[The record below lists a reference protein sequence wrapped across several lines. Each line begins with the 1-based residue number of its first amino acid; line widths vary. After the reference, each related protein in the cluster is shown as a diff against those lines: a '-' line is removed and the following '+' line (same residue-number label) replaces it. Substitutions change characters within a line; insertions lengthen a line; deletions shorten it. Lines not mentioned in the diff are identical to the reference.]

1 MAPGGILGVVSK
13 SKDTSLRLYNN
24 RDRYNEWVFIATQ
37 MSVAAGGG
45 GRGGTQ
51 APGGRGGD
59 ALGAGRGGRR
69 GEPPPD
75 GRGRFGQPQG
85 IRVATE
91 ADSEGLAWGPRVSL
105 RRAVASSLFHAPVA
119 RATLRVAHSSL
130 ITASCTA
137 GLTWVIAW
145 LSGFGWIRF
154 VSRTT

>member
-1 MAPGGILGVVSK
+1 METRSVPGGGTGEGVAGNR
-13 SKDTSLRLYNN
+13 RL
-24 RDRYNEWVFIATQ
+24 T
-37 MSVAAGGG
+37 VA
-45 GRGGTQ
+45 
-51 APGGRGGD
+51 D
-59 ALGAGRGGRR
+59 ALDSRR
-69 GEPPPD
+69 A
-75 GRGRFGQPQG
+75 

-145 LSGFGWIRF
+145 LSEFGWIRF
-154 VSRTT
+154 VSRTTYTDRSGSIHSEVPVKPT